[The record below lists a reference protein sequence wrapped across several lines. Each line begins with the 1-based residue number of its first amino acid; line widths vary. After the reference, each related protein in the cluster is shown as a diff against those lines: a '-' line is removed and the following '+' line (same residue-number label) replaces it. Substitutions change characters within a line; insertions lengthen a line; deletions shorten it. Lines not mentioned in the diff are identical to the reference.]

1 MANALA
7 LLNKE
12 LGAIA
17 KKYKGYKTANTT
29 DSVLIAFNHPF
40 NALAFCLS
48 AQQGTNALL
57 KLLLL
62 TLVQR

>member
-48 AQQGTNALL
+48 AQQGTNASL
-57 KLLLL
+57 
-62 TLVQR
+62 